1 MISTIVIHLLRTN
14 IVLAAA
20 VPRYLAVF
28 LSSEFSI
35 RIFQFM
41 NTFDALGNQN
51 NFFSKNREGNYIR
64 TGDKMCSWDKNVFCE
79 FITYRA

>member
-1 MISTIVIHLLRTN
+1 MRLQPACWANILLMISTIVIHLLRTN

-51 NFFSKNREGNYIR
+51 NFFLKEP
-64 TGDKMCSWDKNVFCE
+64 
-79 FITYRA
+79 